1 MRIMMVLAGR
11 FRCQHLTG
19 VTWPS
24 EVTDSCK
31 HSDSR
36 TPSGPKWGAL
46 CMMMHEGEASRI
58 FGIPTD
64 VTLGAPQWGRFGK
77 AVKISEGGL
86 SLFVAANLEQ
96 GQQTAVDV
104 FSFVDD
110 DWNKTQC
117 IVGEEM
123 VVALAALSI
132 SLKIGAS

>member
-1 MRIMMVLAGR
+1 
-11 FRCQHLTG
+11 
-19 VTWPS
+19 
-24 EVTDSCK
+24 
-31 HSDSR
+31 
-36 TPSGPKWGAL
+36 
-46 CMMMHEGEASRI
+46 MMMHEGEASRI

-117 IVGEEM
+117 IVGEDGGGFGSAIDLSEDRSIL
-123 VVALAALSI
+123 VIGALSYD
-132 SLKIGAS
+132 SSNGEESMG